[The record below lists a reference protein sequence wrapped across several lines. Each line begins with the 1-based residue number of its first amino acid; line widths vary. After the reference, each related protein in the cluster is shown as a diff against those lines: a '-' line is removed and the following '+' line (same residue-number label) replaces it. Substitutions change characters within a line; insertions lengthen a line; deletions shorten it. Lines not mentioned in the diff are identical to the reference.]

1 MAISTPQPKRYNPL
15 VDYLDDLRDGGLTPK
30 PNYFD
35 TYTEYAIRGRM
46 VVANYMIGNGLNMD
60 NAAIKDRLAQ
70 ELAFKLIESNV
81 INFTVK
87 NDLASDS
94 RHFAGRVFLVPSEDV
109 QLLRVLNN
117 ELPKR

>member
-1 MAISTPQPKRYNPL
+1 MAISTPQPKWYNPI
-15 VDYLDDLRDGGLTPK
+15 VDYIDDLRDGGLTPK

-35 TYTEYAIRGRM
+35 YTDYAIRGRM
-46 VVANYMIGNGLNMD
+46 VVANYMIGDGLDMD

-70 ELAFKLIESNV
+70 ELAMKLIESNV

-87 NDLASDS
+87 NDLASAS
-94 RHFAGRVFLVPSEDV
+94 RHFAGRVFLVPNEDV

>member
-1 MAISTPQPKRYNPL
+1 MAITTPQPKRYNPL

-35 TYTEYAIRGRM
+35 PYKDYAIRGRM
-46 VVANYMIGNGLNMD
+46 VVANYMIGDGLNMSES
-60 NAAIKDRLAQ
+60 AIKDRLAQ
-70 ELAFKLIESNV
+70 ELAMKLIESNV
-81 INFTVK
+81 ISFTVK
-87 NDLASDS
+87 NDIASGS
-94 RHFAGRVFLVPSEDV
+94 RHFAGRVFLVPNEDE